1 MNIRGFYFLLF
12 INNKE
17 RTQSPM
23 YILNSLAIKK
33 INKGIKQITK
43 EFKRHIFIPSSNITM
58 LCNSDEYNKEL
69 NDVFILNLV
78 KTAIE

>member
-17 RTQSPM
+17 RTQS
-23 YILNSLAIKK
+23 LAMKK

-43 EFKRHIFIPSSNITM
+43 EFKRHIFIPSLNITT